1 MNLMSN
7 PFKKIQR
14 LLMSLH
20 VLVIATALLGNNVW
34 AGDDG
39 PWTLDRALRQVRESN
54 PDARSA
60 ALRIEKARAQLVEAE
75 AQLWPKVFAETGYA
89 ATDNPVNAFMMQ
101 LNQRQFGFG
110 ANFNDPD
117 TTDNWA
123 SELRV
128 EYPFYTGGARKAAIS
143 GARLGLEAFEHE
155 KSATL
160 AQLEL
165 EVARAWF
172 QIYRNRE
179 ILKAAQASLDNQLS
193 NLKLARKLVKAATA
207 LQTAVLDLETKVAEA
222 EANVVYSVNAGE
234 ISIAFLKTLIG
245 LEGDKGF
252 QVASGLTSIQEPG
265 QSSAERPELL
275 ALERRAMQA
284 QAGIDQ
290 AKAERMPV
298 VSGFA
303 SGRHDEGLID
313 RGAGDSW
320 MVGVLVRLK
329 LWGGGETKAKIEAAE
344 KDASL
349 ANEQKRKQSL
359 AIELQVKTARLNLKT
374 ARKRI
379 ALANKGI
386 QSAGESLKLT
396 RQRFKEGLALS
407 TQLIDGE
414 TALTSSR
421 VRLAKARAEEQMAL
435 ASLRYAMGLP
445 IRNLNE
451 DKSSK

>member
-1 MNLMSN
+1 MNLRSN
-7 PFKKIQR
+7 PFKKSQR
-14 LLMSLH
+14 LMLFLH
-20 VLVIATALLGNNVW
+20 VLAIVSALLADTVR
-34 AGDDG
+34 AGDDEQ
-39 PWTLDRALRQVRESN
+39 WTLDRALRQVRESN

-60 ALRIEKARAQLVEAE
+60 ALRIEKARAKLAQAQ
-75 AQLWPKVFAETGYA
+75 AQLWPKVFAETGYT

-101 LNQRQFGFG
+101 LNQRQFGFES
-110 ANFNDPD
+110 NFNDPD

-143 GARLGLEAFEHE
+143 GARFGLEAFEHE

-172 QIYRNRE
+172 QIYQNRE
-179 ILKAAQASLDNQLS
+179 ILKAAEASLDNQMS
-193 NLKLARKLVKAATA
+193 NLKLAQNLVKAATA
-207 LQTAVLDLETKVAEA
+207 LRTAVLDLETKVAEA
-222 EANVVYSVNAGE
+222 EANVVYSVNAEE
-234 ISIAFLKTLIG
+234 ISVAFLKALLG
-245 LEGDKGF
+245 LEGDKKF
-252 QVASGLTSIQEPG
+252 QVGNGLDPIQEATRAG
-265 QSSAERPELL
+265 AERPELL
-275 ALERRAMQA
+275 ALERRSMQA

-303 SGRHDEGLID
+303 SGRHDEGFIE

-320 MVGVLVRLK
+320 MVGVLVSLK
-329 LWGGGETKAKIEAAE
+329 LWGGGETRAKIEAAQ
-344 KDASL
+344 KNAGLAS
-349 ANEQKRKQSL
+349 ERKRKQSL
-359 AIELQVKTARLNLKT
+359 AIDLQVKTARLNLKT

-379 ALANKGI
+379 TLANKGI

-421 VRLAKARAEEQMAL
+421 VRLARARAEEQMEL
-435 ASLRYAMGLP
+435 ASLRYALGLP
-445 IRNLNE
+445 IRNIND
-451 DKSSK
+451 DKVSK